1 MIRSAWRIWKR
12 FRWKNLVRV
21 WAVFMA
27 IALVLLAQTLG
38 IHYGATKFTLKYM
51 ARNGP
56 ERHHGAARHEPDA
69 RG

>member
-1 MIRSAWRIWKR
+1 MIRSAWRMWKR

-38 IHYGATKFTLKYM
+38 IQLRRDEIHF
-51 ARNGP
+51 
-56 ERHHGAARHEPDA
+56 EIHGS
-69 RG
+69 

>member
-27 IALVLLAQTLG
+27 IADRKSVV
-38 IHYGATKFTLKYM
+38 
-51 ARNGP
+51 
-56 ERHHGAARHEPDA
+56 
-69 RG
+69 

>member
-27 IALVLLAQTLG
+27 IALVLVGANLG
-38 IHYGATKFTLKYM
+38 HPLRRDEIHF
-51 ARNGP
+51 
-56 ERHHGAARHEPDA
+56 EIHGS
-69 RG
+69 

>member
-1 MIRSAWRIWKR
+1 MIRSAWRMWKR

-38 IHYGATKFTLKYM
+38 IHYGATKFRPRTPSWGS
-51 ARNGP
+51 APRT
-56 ERHHGAARHEPDA
+56 
-69 RG
+69 

>member
-51 ARNGP
+51 ARNEAFRPRTPSWGSAP
-56 ERHHGAARHEPDA
+56 RT
-69 RG
+69 